1 MHRPAET
8 AGSIL
13 ASLVDMVTVV
23 VATVMD
29 AVINI
34 AVVYRLQ
41 THVSILWRQAAALGA
56 LPRES
61 TLTGF
66 FAILPRNTVPRNCPP
81 PTPSL
86 LSFYITIVSFLFYA
100 DTTYSS
106 MTRQHAVKPA
116 PTPPYSSGISID
128 MNPLSKSPCMISF
141 KKGERGGERRGGEKG
156 GRREMK

>member
-1 MHRPAET
+1 MLHRPAET

-66 FAILPRNTVPRNCPP
+66 FAILPRIQYPATAPPQPP
-81 PTPSL
+81 P
-86 LSFYITIVSFLFYA
+86 
-100 DTTYSS
+100 SS
-106 MTRQHAVKPA
+106 RSTSQ
-116 PTPPYSSGISID
+116 
-128 MNPLSKSPCMISF
+128 
-141 KKGERGGERRGGEKG
+141 
-156 GRREMK
+156 